1 MAKWNENTQLVNGDN
16 LLLYL
21 VEGEDTDITTAKVI
35 AYATSCSLQVDSETI
50 DTSSKFSCKWASN
63 MGGKASYTI
72 SADALYCQ
80 DGKTEEG
87 TVVDA
92 VDGFTFDKLLEYM
105 VKGEQVRWVLGEEKE
120 HTGTC
125 DTNPHTLN
133 DKLTYYN
140 GKAVVTSVSLNA
152 GANEIASC
160 SITLTG
166 AGEIQINGSKI
177 GTKDNA

>member
-1 MAKWNENTQLVNGDN
+1 MANWIENDQLVNGDSF
-16 LLLYL
+16 LLYL
-21 VEGEDTDITTAKVI
+21 TSGKTVV

-80 DGKTEEG
+80 EVDEADG
-87 TVVDA
+87 VS
-92 VDGFTFDKLLEYM
+92 FDTLLKYM
-105 VKGEQVRWVLGEEKE
+105 VSGEQIDWYMGEEKP

-125 DTNPHTLN
+125 ETNTHELDTT
-133 DKLTYYN
+133 KTYYN
-140 GKAVVTSVSLNA
+140 GKAVVTSVSLEA
-152 GANEIASC
+152 GNNEIASC

-166 AGEIQINGSKI
+166 AGEIQINGAKI
-177 GTKDNA
+177 GEQA

>member
-1 MAKWNENTQLVNGDN
+1 MATWNENTQLVNGDN

-21 VEGEDTDITTAKVI
+21 TSGQTVV

-80 DGKTEEG
+80 DVEG
-87 TVVDA
+87 A
-92 VDGFTFDKLLEYM
+92 ISFDKLLEFM
-105 VKGEQVRWVLGEEKE
+105 VKGEQIEWYMGEEKE
-120 HTGTC
+120 WTGSCETNTHELD
-125 DTNPHTLN
+125 DT
-133 DKLTYYN
+133 KTYYN

-152 GANEIASC
+152 GNNEIASC
-160 SITLTG
+160 SISLTG
-166 AGEIQINGSKI
+166 AGEIQINGAQI
-177 GTKDNA
+177 GGKA